1 MNKYPKMKIITQSG
15 LVQNTRSISEQSKLD
30 NNLIKPLKAGFSGFT
45 TILMIIFFMKLI
57 HFILGYN
64 EKFGMNILDLL
75 LAGIGFVLQMTRT
88 SLKNIR

>member
-1 MNKYPKMKIITQSG
+1 MKIITQSG
-15 LVQNTRSISEQSKLD
+15 LVQNTSSIPEQSKF
-30 NNLIKPLKAGFSGFT
+30 NNYLVKPLKTGFSGFT

-64 EKFGMNILDLL
+64 EKFGMDILDLL
-75 LAGIGFVLQMTRT
+75 LAGIGFVLQMTQT

>member
-1 MNKYPKMKIITQSG
+1 MKIIKQSG
-15 LVQNTRSISEQSKLD
+15 LIQNTSSIPEQSKL
-30 NNLIKPLKAGFSGFT
+30 NNYLVKPLKGGFSGLT

-64 EKFGMNILDLL
+64 EKFGMDILDLL
-75 LAGIGFVLQMTRT
+75 LAGIGFVLQMTHT